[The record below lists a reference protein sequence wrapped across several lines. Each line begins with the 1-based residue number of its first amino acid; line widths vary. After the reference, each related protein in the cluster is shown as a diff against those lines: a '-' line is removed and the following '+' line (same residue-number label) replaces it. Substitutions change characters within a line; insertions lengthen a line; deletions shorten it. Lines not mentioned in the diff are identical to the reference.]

1 MDKVS
6 KIMDSLNGIEYGF
19 KDKNEIDTSL
29 SYDIFIYKYR
39 KPKYYISCDEFY
51 DYIKTQE
58 RINA

>member
-1 MDKVS
+1 
-6 KIMDSLNGIEYGF
+6 MDSLNGIEYGF
-19 KDKNEIDTSL
+19 KDKNEIGTSL

-39 KPKYYISCDEFY
+39 KLKYHISCDEFY